1 MTRRLIA
8 LLSLSLALLV
18 APSRAFGGDEA
29 PPTPEQLAARERIR
43 PKFEAILKDIHT
55 PVKPGEKHP
64 DYFVETTDAL
74 IDLGPDAV
82 PFLAAEL
89 DLMDA
94 STYHFCAYALGRL
107 GGQEAEDAL
116 RKALRR
122 SEERGGRFGS
132 AAKRLALLGLGLMGR
147 ADVVDLVQS
156 GIAIPGAEQYV
167 ELPFIAQLAML
178 TAPDSV
184 PHLVKQLET
193 ASPDPAA
200 AESLKWTLVAL
211 AHVGDASLVPKVLP
225 LLERTS
231 ADVRGE
237 AAHVLGQFGTPAVC
251 DKLTAKLGDR
261 TVRADYAIAAALERL
276 NPRPCTKE
284 LLTHLEVEKNLD
296 VRAYLYRTLASL
308 QGEAALELLR
318 TGYARGGN
326 AEKVVVLGVVARM
339 GSTKGL
345 NLARTALPEKD
356 VSVVLAGLDALA
368 RIGGEGAIDTL
379 LAVVSDPRR
388 SIALEAV
395 RHLSDLGEK
404 RAGPR
409 VAQRLLEIVREPVG
423 DLATR
428 PAVAKLSEALV
439 TFAFTDAADD
449 VKAAAAIQTDPEIRD
464 DLASCAKRLE
474 RLKSN
479 GQDVPLWAANLTD
492 GDPGIR
498 RLAARRL
505 AEIGSPAAIAAL
517 ETRLGP
523 SDLAVL
529 DRAAILRA
537 VADAR
542 AQGAASMVERHLSD
556 GAFDSWAQ
564 RPVRR
569 EAAWAARRLG
579 GPNMI
584 AALRAS
590 AARRDGRDWG
600 TLVGLALL
608 DPAHA
613 AETLAPLRFKRLR
626 YVDSNLGIEDG
637 QMDEILWSLAGHRA
651 IARFDLPPETLF
663 ED

>member
-1 MTRRLIA
+1 MTRSLVA
-8 LLSLSLALLV
+8 LLSISMTLLA
-18 APSRAFGGDEA
+18 APSRALGAEEA

-55 PVKPGEKHP
+55 PSKPGEKHP
-64 DYFVETTDAL
+64 NYFVETAEAL
-74 IDLGPDAV
+74 VGLGPEAV

-89 DLMDA
+89 DLMDPP
-94 STYHFCAYALGRL
+94 TFHFCAYALGRL
-107 GGQEAEDAL
+107 GGQEAEAAL
-116 RKALRR
+116 TKALRR
-122 SEERGGRFGS
+122 SEERGGGFGS
-132 AAKRLALLGLGLMGR
+132 AAKRLALFGLALAGR
-147 ADVVDLVQS
+147 ADVVDQVQT
-156 GIAIPGAEQYV
+156 GIAIPGAEMYV
-167 ELPFIAQLAML
+167 ELPLIAQLAML

-184 PHLVKQLET
+184 PLLVKQLDT
-193 ASPDPAA
+193 ASADPGA
-200 AESLKWTLVAL
+200 AESLRWTLVAL

-225 LLERTS
+225 LLDRTS
-231 ADVRGE
+231 PEVRGE
-237 AAHVLGQFGTPAVC
+237 AAHVLGQFGTPAIC
-251 DKLTAKLGDR
+251 GKLTAKLGDR
-261 TVRADYAIAAALERL
+261 AVRADYALAAALERL
-276 NPRPCTKE
+276 NPSPCAKD
-284 LLTHLEVEKNLD
+284 LLARLEVEKNLD
-296 VRAYLYRTLASL
+296 VRAYLYRTLASI

-326 AEKVVVLGVVARM
+326 AEKVVVLGVLGRI

-356 VSVVLAGLDALA
+356 VSVALAALDALA
-368 RIGGEGAIDTL
+368 KIGGEGAIDTL
-379 LAVVSDPRR
+379 LAVISDPRR

-395 RHLSDLGEK
+395 RHLSEIGEK

-439 TFAFTDAADD
+439 TFGFTDPAEEL
-449 VKAAAAIQTDPEIRD
+449 KSAAAIQTDPEIRD
-464 DLASCAKRLE
+464 DLAACAKQLD
-474 RLKSN
+474 RLKTS
-479 GQDVPLWAANLTD
+479 GRDVALWAADLAG
-492 GDPGIR
+492 GDPGLR

-505 AEIGSPAAIAAL
+505 AEIGSPEAVAAL

-523 SDLAVL
+523 NDLAVE

-542 AQGAASMVERHLSD
+542 AQWAAPIVERHLSD
-556 GAFDSWAQ
+556 GAFDSWLQ
-564 RPVRR
+564 RPARR

-579 GPNMI
+579 GVKMI

-590 AARRDGRDWG
+590 AVRRDGRDWG

-613 AETLAPLRFKRLR
+613 AETLAPLRVKRLR
-626 YVDSNLGIEDG
+626 YIDSRNGIEDR
-637 QMDEILWSLAGHRA
+637 QIDEILWSLSGHHT
-651 IARFDLPPETLF
+651 IARFDVPPETLF